1 MRRRWL
7 FWTRVVAIG
16 LFVAIGLEMALGSG
30 GAVMGMTLSVVV
42 GGVIRHWQERVAFS
56 CRVNGPRLHPL
67 QVSAF
72 GVIALGVQWYYGLGG
87 GAVAT
92 LSMYWPVLGSS
103 WLPLL
108 LVGVGV
114 GWLGVLSV
122 KSSCRDEQLL
132 AMMGENHRQ

>member
-7 FWTRVVAIG
+7 FWPGVVIIG
-16 LFVAIGLEMALGSG
+16 LFVAFGLEIVLGSG
-30 GAVMGMTLSVVV
+30 GAAMGMALSVVV

-72 GVIALGVQWYYGLGG
+72 GVMALGVQWYYGLGR

-92 LSMYWPVLGSS
+92 LSAYWPVLGSS
-103 WLPLL
+103 WFPLL
-108 LVGVGV
+108 LVVAGVS
-114 GWLGVLSV
+114 WLGVLSM

-132 AMMGENHRQ
+132 AMMGEHHRQ

>member
-1 MRRRWL
+1 
-7 FWTRVVAIG
+7 
-16 LFVAIGLEMALGSG
+16 MA
-30 GAVMGMTLSVVV
+30 LSVVV

-72 GVIALGVQWYYGLGG
+72 GVMALGVQWYYGLGG

-108 LVGVGV
+108 LVGAGV

-132 AMMGENHRQ
+132 AMMGEHYR

>member
-7 FWTRVVAIG
+7 FWPGVVIIG
-16 LFVAIGLEMALGSG
+16 LFVAFGLEIVLGSG
-30 GAVMGMTLSVVV
+30 GAAMGMALSVVV

-72 GVIALGVQWYYGLGG
+72 GVMALGVQWYYGLGR

-92 LSMYWPVLGSS
+92 LSAYWPVLGSS
-103 WLPLL
+103 WFPLL
-108 LVGVGV
+108 LVVAGVS
-114 GWLGVLSV
+114 WLGVLSV

-132 AMMGENHRQ
+132 AMMGEHHRQ

>member
-1 MRRRWL
+1 
-7 FWTRVVAIG
+7 VIIG
-16 LFVAIGLEMALGSG
+16 LFVAVGLEIVLGSG
-30 GAVMGMTLSVVV
+30 GAAMGMALSVVV

-72 GVIALGVQWYYGLGG
+72 GVMALGVQWYYGLGG

-108 LVGVGV
+108 LVGAGV

-132 AMMGENHRQ
+132 AMMGEHYR

>member
-7 FWTRVVAIG
+7 FWPGVVTIG
-16 LFVAIGLEMALGSG
+16 LFVAIGLEMVLGSG
-30 GAVMGMTLSVVV
+30 GAVMGMALSVVV
-42 GGVIRHWQERVAFS
+42 GGVIRHWQERIAFS
-56 CRVNGPRLHPL
+56 CQINGPRLHPL

-72 GVIALGVQWYYGLGG
+72 GVMALGVQWYYGLGS

-108 LVGVGV
+108 LVGAGV

-132 AMMGENHRQ
+132 AMMGEYHRK

>member
-7 FWTRVVAIG
+7 FWPGVVIIG
-16 LFVAIGLEMALGSG
+16 LFVAVGLEIVLGSG
-30 GAVMGMTLSVVV
+30 GAAMGRALSVVV

-72 GVIALGVQWYYGLGG
+72 GVMALGVQWYYGLGG

-108 LVGVGV
+108 LVGAGV

-132 AMMGENHRQ
+132 AMMGEHYR